1 LRTDDGPASTRF
13 EKLTASGGA
22 NSGNPP
28 DEPRIWN
35 DPPRSLSFTCAGPV
49 PSLWKESV
57 SVVVVPSSCVFEIDV
72 GEIVR

>member
-1 LRTDDGPASTRF
+1 LRTEAGPGSTRF
-13 EKLTASGGA
+13 EKFPASGAA
-22 NSGNPP
+22 NSGNAP

-57 SVVVVPSSCVFEIDV
+57 RVVVVPSTCVVEIDV